1 MATYVTVE
9 VDADEVLEQLDD
21 QELIDEIESR
31 GWTVVEDDA
40 PEELFE
46 LTRGDLELLMS
57 LLVDAR
63 IGSREYFL
71 REALYKIALK
81 K

>member
-1 MATYVTVE
+1 MGHYVSIDVDVDTVLQ
-9 VDADEVLEQLDD
+9 DLDD
-21 QELIDEIESR
+21 QDLIDEIESR
-31 GWTVVEDDA
+31 GWTVVDDFQ
-40 PEELFE
+40 EELFE
-46 LTRGDLELLMS
+46 LTRDDLELLGS

-71 REALYKIALK
+71 REALHKISLK